1 MSKTAFPRVPCALC
15 LAPCL
20 YIFLSEPRSLYIE
33 NDITIQY
40 HYYLLTSPVAQ
51 DMNARRQQEELLN
64 KKETPVS
71 TNNAVGVTTWKGGYS
86 WIRF

>member
-1 MSKTAFPRVPCALC
+1 MSALC
-15 LAPCL
+15 QQHIGRSP
-20 YIFLSEPRSLYIE
+20 PRILFKSLYVE

-40 HYYLLTSPVAQ
+40 YYYLLTSAVAQ
-51 DMNARRQQEELLN
+51 DMNARRQKEELLN

-71 TNNAVGVTTWKGGYS
+71 TNNALGVTTWKGGYS